1 MFLELAHTKLDVFKI
16 SKEFVLSCYK
26 ETRSFPSEERF
37 SMIQQIRRAA
47 LSVHLNVAEGC
58 SRKSA
63 TERKRFY
70 EIARGS
76 VIEIDTAFDIAF
88 NLGYTSKEKLA
99 ALGIL
104 LIRCFQLVSKMI
116 SS

>member
-1 MFLELAHTKLDVFKI
+1 MFLQLAHTKLDVFKI

-26 ETRSFPSEERF
+26 ETRSFPAEKRF

-58 SRKSA
+58 SRKSVK
-63 TERKRFY
+63 ERKTFY

-76 VIEIDTAFDIAF
+76 VVEIDTALDFALE
-88 NLGYTSKEKLA
+88 LGYTSKEKLA

-104 LIRCFQLVSKMI
+104 LVRSFQMISKMI
-116 SS
+116 S